1 MKKQLLGTTTLV
13 AAGLLIAGGPAQDAF
28 AAEPI
33 TVGFGGNLSVTA
45 SFFDQKDTGGT
56 LRSYQLD
63 DTGEA
68 QFSGSTELDNGIT
81 VGVRFE
87 FELHNKGGGSD
98 VVDNRYISFSGGFGE
113 VRIGSFGNVASAMHY
128 ENPSGAW
135 EFSTNSPSNAVLS
148 RNGNAMTSFVG
159 TYQFTG
165 GNAQKIN
172 YFTPRINGV
181 QLGLTY
187 QPDNVE
193 TQGPQVGGVDDSGA
207 GVTAGTGNQS
217 NIFAVGLN
225 YQGAFDAA
233 NISASFGYIHGN
245 EEDESFANG
254 EDIDSVSA
262 ALTIGWGAF
271 NVGAAYK
278 HTDQGGTHFAGGVGS
293 QETVGVG
300 FNHTVGDLTW
310 GLEFSHGDQETGSG
324 TEDGLTA
331 FGASATYGIGPGISF
346 VTGVKYY
353 EYDTDTVGGA
363 APDGATGG
371 FAIVTYF

>member
-13 AAGLLIAGGPAQDAF
+13 AAGLLVAGGPAQEAF

-33 TVGFGGNLSVTA
+33 TVGFGGNLTVAA
-45 SFFDQKDTGGT
+45 SFFDQEDTGGE
-56 LRSYQLD
+56 LREYHLN

-87 FELHNKGGGSD
+87 FELHNKGDGED
-98 VVDNRYISFSGGFGE
+98 IVDNRYISLSGGFGE
-113 VRIGSFGNVASAMHY
+113 VRIGSFANVASAMHY

-135 EFSTNSPSNAVLS
+135 EFSTNSPSHAVLS
-148 RNGNAMTSFVG
+148 GAGNSMTSFVG
-159 TYQFTG
+159 TYQGTG
-165 GNAQKIN
+165 GNSQKIN

-187 QPDNVE
+187 QPDSVE
-193 TQGPQVGGVDDSGA
+193 TQGIQGSGVNDTEA
-207 GVTAGTGNQS
+207 GQRDVV
-217 NIFAVGLN
+217 AVGLN
-225 YQGAFDAA
+225 YQGALDAA

-245 EEDESFANG
+245 EDGAKVALG

-278 HTDQGGTHFAGGVGS
+278 HSDKGKTDFSDLEV
-293 QETVGVG
+293 VGVG

-310 GLEFSHGDQETGSG
+310 GLEFSHGNQETGPG

-331 FGASATYGIGPGISF
+331 FGASATYGLGPGISF

-353 EYDTDTVGGA
+353 EYETDTVGGA
-363 APDGATGG
+363 APEGATGG